1 MKIDKEETKEG
12 GIQIEQAKGEIP
24 PPIKEGEEKPPEE
37 VERPKPPLGT
47 MPLQPAVI
55 KLFFRAPGEYLAWR
69 TKWEEWKPSEEA
81 LQNIVD
87 VWEQLGIKADI
98 RLQAL
103 IIPLM
108 MYGEKYIGYQMWCKK
123 GRPGL
128 EQKEVGSAHPL
139 EGKRE

>member
-1 MKIDKEETKEG
+1 MQLDKGETKEG

-55 KLFFRAPGEYLAWR
+55 RLTFRVPGELLAWR
-69 TKWEEWKPSEEA
+69 TKWDGWKLSDQDLED
-81 LQNIVD
+81 IVE
-87 VWEQLGIKADI
+87 VYQQLGIELDV

-103 IIPLM
+103 ILPVVV
-108 MYGEKYIGYQMWCKK
+108 YGEKYVGYEMWRRK
-123 GRPGL
+123 GQPGL
-128 EQKEVGSAHPL
+128 EEKEVGSAHPL
-139 EGKRE
+139 EGKKE